1 MDFVVRKTVAPEFA
15 KEVVSD
21 AENIARGLD
30 YDDDVG
36 MVKYVD
42 GKKMG
47 IYFMPFSLCLALKR
61 NGMKAKG
68 FGVCGIVQMGAK
80 YILTTQARKHVE
92 SRGVGTVVDVPPK
105 PGLSFQGFALE
116 WEDDPADAAYS
127 ELEEE
132 LGLERDDVIELKRDI
147 VISDDEALL
156 CVLFKTELKED
167 VILKLKEMAIDGWEA
182 EKVHFLGKTEA
193 REFLKGTPMLNV
205 FDKLVEK

>member
-1 MDFVVRKTVAPEFA
+1 MDFGVKKTMAPEFS
-15 KEVVSD
+15 KEVISD
-21 AENIARGLD
+21 ADNIARGLD

-42 GKKMG
+42 GKKIG
-47 IYFMPFSLCLALKR
+47 VYFIPFSLYLALKR
-61 NGMKAKG
+61 NGTKARG
-68 FGVCGIVQMGAK
+68 FGACGIVQVGKK
-80 YILTTQARKHVE
+80 YILTTQARKVVE
-92 SRGVGTVVDVPPK
+92 SRGVGKVVDVPPK

-116 WEDDPADAAYS
+116 WEDDPAAAAYA

-156 CVLFKTELKED
+156 CMLFKTELKED
-167 VILKLKEMAIDGWEA
+167 VILKLKKTAIDGWEA
-182 EKVHFLGKTEA
+182 EKIHFLGKTEA
-193 REFLKGTPMLNV
+193 REFLKGSPMLNV